1 VTESKNEEQLRVPAA
16 SQTAEEAPPDAAV
29 PVAAAQPIARFRPMP
44 LPSMPF
50 WIVLIAAIVA
60 VWVVINAWEVVL
72 IFAIAVALSLVFLPI
87 VNWLQKHGWPRTLA
101 AGLVVAV
108 NLIVVIIVLLG
119 IAAIVVNQGI
129 PFLESLPGYVTQL
142 QTDVAASS
150 LPDWL
155 KTTLDSILTSL
166 TDAFAGVNVGKLIIG
181 FLLTTVGIVI
191 TLLSLLFVPF
201 FMLYFM
207 RDQPKIA
214 EGFYRALPDQWRIH
228 VTTAIGFFKDDFVKY
243 FKAEVIVGSIVAV
256 IVTIGCLVIGYIV
269 GGPVGQFAFLLGLIA
284 GLFELLPT
292 IGPILAL
299 IPAVLLALTTSPTA
313 VVLVLVFYFIV
324 FNIEGQIL
332 VPSIEGEVISFR
344 AATVLFL
351 IMVGFALGGLI
362 GAILALPV
370 GAIVR
375 DLYTYFFN
383 HAKRESIDEVG
394 SPAPS
399 TPEIGAEATT

>member
-1 VTESKNEEQLRVPAA
+1 MPEEKKETGAPEAGGERVPDNSGTKSVAA
-16 SQTAEEAPPDAAV
+16 SSGQ
-29 PVAAAQPIARFRPMP
+29 RFRPMP
-44 LPSMPF
+44 MPSMPF
-50 WIVLIAAIVA
+50 WVVLFASIAAVA
-60 VWVVINAWEVVL
+60 IAITAFEVIL
-72 IFAIAVALSLVFLPI
+72 IFGIAVALSFLLLPI
-87 VNWLQKHGWPRTLA
+87 VNWLDNHGWPRTAA
-101 AGLVVAV
+101 AGVVVLV
-108 NLIVVIIVLLG
+108 NLIIVLLLLLG
-119 IAAIVVNQGI
+119 IAAILVNQGI
-129 PFLESLPGYVTQL
+129 PFLESLPAYVTQL
-142 QTDVAASS
+142 QADVAAST

-166 TDAFAGVNVGKLIIG
+166 TNAFANVDVGSVVLG
-181 FLLTTVGIVI
+181 FIATTVGIVI
-191 TLLSLLFVPF
+191 SLLSLLFVPF

-214 EGFYRALPDQWRIH
+214 DGFYRSVPEPWRVH

-243 FKAEVIVGSIVAV
+243 FKAELIVGSIVAV
-256 IVTIGCLVIGYIV
+256 IVTIGCLVIGFIV
-269 GGPVGQFAFLLGLIA
+269 GGPIGEFAFLLGLIA

-324 FNIEGQIL
+324 FNIEGSIL
-332 VPSIEGEVISFR
+332 VPLIEGEVISFR

-351 IMVGFALGGLI
+351 IMLGFALGGLI

-375 DLYTYFFN
+375 DLYTYIFN
-383 HAKRESIDEVG
+383 HAKRESLGDV
-394 SPAPS
+394 PAPA
-399 TPEIGAEATT
+399 EVEATT